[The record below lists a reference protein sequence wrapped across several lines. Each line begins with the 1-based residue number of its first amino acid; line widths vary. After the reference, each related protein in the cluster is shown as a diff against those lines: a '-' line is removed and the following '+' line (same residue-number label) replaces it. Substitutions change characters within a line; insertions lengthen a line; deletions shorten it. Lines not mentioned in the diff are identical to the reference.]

1 MVLVIAIRLSILPKQ
16 HSNLQDFIKDRFVH
30 IMEELINSARE
41 INTKKLVVLCR
52 LEPGCLGPD
61 GAEHINT
68 FCQVAERA
76 LVNLNADVCHWFLAP
91 RLDKSLI
98 EIQYSLAGK
107 VLSRDKAVKFIS
119 SFDQDLDDIEERF
132 EDKLTQLI
140 NQYIARKR

>member
-1 MVLVIAIRLSILPKQ
+1 
-16 HSNLQDFIKDRFVH
+16 
-30 IMEELINSARE
+30 MEELINSAKAL
-41 INTKKLVVLCR
+41 NAKKLVVLCR

-61 GAEHINT
+61 GIDHIDA
-68 FCQVAERA
+68 FCKVAERA
-76 LVNLNADVCHWFLAP
+76 LVNFNADICHWCLAP

-107 VLSRDKAVKFIS
+107 VLSRDKAIKFIS
-119 SFDQDLDDIEERF
+119 SFEQDLDVIEERF